1 MATSPLEEIASRY
14 AKTEREF
21 ESLMR
26 DLKILSNM
34 AYKDDH
40 TGELYLAGECIE
52 DGINQLKYV
61 V

>member
-1 MATSPLEEIASRY
+1 
-14 AKTEREF
+14 
-21 ESLMR
+21 MR

-34 AYKDDH
+34 AYADAACIAMEYKDDH